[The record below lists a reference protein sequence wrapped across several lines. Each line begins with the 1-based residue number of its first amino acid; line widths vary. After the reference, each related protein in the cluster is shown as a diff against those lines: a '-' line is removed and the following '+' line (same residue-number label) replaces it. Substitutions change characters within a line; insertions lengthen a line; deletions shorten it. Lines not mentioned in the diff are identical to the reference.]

1 MRENRRRRTVIG
13 SKIKSMIREEYLSA
27 TNNSDFR

>member
-13 SKIKSMIREEYLSA
+13 SKIENLIREEYLNA
-27 TNNSDFR
+27 TNNRDFR